1 MGQLMK
7 CDCGGGGGGGGGR
20 EHPKY
25 HEIRNTKLGF
35 LRILVIKL

>member
-7 CDCGGGGGGGGGR
+7 CGCGGGIGGGR
-20 EHPKY
+20 ELPKY

-35 LRILVIKL
+35 VKI

>member
-7 CDCGGGGGGGGGR
+7 CGGSCGGGGGGGR
-20 EHPKY
+20 ELLKY

-35 LRILVIKL
+35 LSTSVFKL

>member
-7 CDCGGGGGGGGGR
+7 CGCGGGGR
-20 EHPKY
+20 ELPKY

-35 LRILVIKL
+35 LRISVLTL